1 MPKLLGIGWKSGW
14 FVTDFKKFC
23 SKELG
28 KITDKIGHSYK
39 VREFWLAKP
48 DE

>member
-1 MPKLLGIGWKSGW
+1 MLKLLAIVWKYGWC
-14 FVTDFKKFC
+14 VTDFKKFC

-28 KITDKIGHSYK
+28 KITDKIGHSHK